1 MHVLRTVCYKNKNV
15 TSLKRRTELLD
26 CIDICKLELDD
37 LNDMVDELET
47 DDGEDGAFQDG
58 RAKAFTVLFLLTA
71 TALALF
77 QHITT

>member
-1 MHVLRTVCYKNKNV
+1 MHILRTVCYKNKNV
-15 TSLKRRTELLD
+15 PSLKRRTELLD
-26 CIDICKLELDD
+26 CIDICKSELDD
-37 LNDMVDELET
+37 LNDMVDELEA

-58 RAKAFTVLFLLTA
+58 RSKAFTVLFLLTA

>member
-1 MHVLRTVCYKNKNV
+1 MHILRTVCYKNKNV
-15 TSLKRRTELLD
+15 PSLKRRTELLD

-58 RAKAFTVLFLLTA
+58 RDKLLRC
-71 TALALF
+71 F
-77 QHITT
+77 FF